1 MHEHITVFYQKVRI
15 CMDILQYFI
24 KIIYFTI
31 FCASPFKNM
40 QNSTFTLIL
49 TIYVQIPC
57 TGTSCLAMLNQQY
70 FLCAVYIQMFFLH
83 CWFSQTSGPIFFM
96 GMREHWA
103 GGGGR
108 FSAPPPL
115 LFWRVWGGAEKKS
128 NLLNFLGRLVFK
140 GTASQD
146 YNIKTGFFSLVFNPP
161 TTFKLVFVGFHS
173 LPSIFLLNTLKGQ

>member
-57 TGTSCLAMLNQQY
+57 TGTSCLAML
-70 FLCAVYIQMFFLH
+70 
-83 CWFSQTSGPIFFM
+83 TSGI
-96 GMREHWA
+96 RELWA
-103 GGGGR
+103 GGGGHGR
-108 FSAPPPL
+108 
-115 LFWRVWGGAEKKS
+115 EKITLGLDS
-128 NLLNFLGRLVFK
+128 TFLGRSF
-140 GTASQD
+140 
-146 YNIKTGFFSLVFNPP
+146 
-161 TTFKLVFVGFHS
+161 
-173 LPSIFLLNTLKGQ
+173 LKGQLHEILLINFFNNYLGLLIQHFNFP